1 MLRQRVRRDPADDCA
16 GVAAVETYMSPGLR
30 GDVVRRAVDLG
41 EREERLR
48 SRKRETY
55 RDHENIRKIGGTIDD
70 ISGWVSVYALNG
82 GRWHRISESRSV
94 GTGGENVRRRHAR
107 HARRV
112 GVVGPARDSRPRRVL
127 RTRRR
132 WVCPPR
138 VVHRARR
145 ERVVLRRRRDGL
157 RGALPGE
164 FRHLDARDL
173 TLEALGLDEPVDL
186 VWLSPP
192 CQAYARP
199 SHVHYD
205 DPKAVFPT
213 FEDLGVRDL
222 TRLGREY
229 VIENVVGC
237 DDLRDPV
244 ELNGV
249 AFGERYV
256 YRRLFETSFD
266 LPEWSVRADP
276 EQETV
281 PMDSVGEKE
290 YARVK
295 GTHFAT
301 EWDKTEIR
309 AAIPE
314 STSRT
319 CCRTAR
325 RSRRS
330 RFPAATSSTESA
342 APAVGTRVS
351 ARSGR
356 CVNERSCTHLRVPR
370 RRRRPRCS
378 RSRRAD
384 LEDR

>member
-1 MLRQRVRRDPADDCA
+1 VFSGPGGVGFALRELFTAP
-16 GVAAVETYMSPGLR
+16 GVNGWFCGVDETDY
-30 GDVVRRAVDLG
+30 A
-41 EREERLR
+41 ER
-48 SRKRETY
+48 Y
-55 RDHENIRKIGGTIDD
+55 
-70 ISGWVSVYALNG
+70 
-82 GRWHRISESRSV
+82 
-94 GTGGENVRRRHAR
+94 
-107 HARRV
+107 
-112 GVVGPARDSRPRRVL
+112 
-127 RTRRR
+127 
-132 WVCPPR
+132 
-138 VVHRARR
+138 
-145 ERVVLRRRRDGL
+145 
-157 RGALPGE
+157 PGE

>member
-1 MLRQRVRRDPADDCA
+1 M
-16 GVAAVETYMSPGLR
+16 
-30 GDVVRRAVDLG
+30 
-41 EREERLR
+41 
-48 SRKRETY
+48 
-55 RDHENIRKIGGTIDD
+55 
-70 ISGWVSVYALNG
+70 
-82 GRWHRISESRSV
+82 
-94 GTGGENVRRRHAR
+94 NVRREHSLDTLAELASSDQREIR
-107 HARRV
+107 ILDVFSGPGGV
-112 GVVGPARDSRPRRVL
+112 GFAL
-127 RTRRR
+127 RELFTAPGVNG
-132 WVCPPR
+132 WFCGVDDTDY
-138 VVHRARR
+138 A
-145 ERVVLRRRRDGL
+145 ERY
-157 RGALPGE
+157 PGE

-173 TLEALGLDEPVDL
+173 TLKALGLDEPVDL

-309 AAIPE
+309 AAIPGKYVAYVL
-314 STSRT
+314 SHCPTL
-319 CCRTAR
+319 
-325 RSRRS
+325 
-330 RFPAATSSTESA
+330 PAIE
-342 APAVGTRVS
+342 
-351 ARSGR
+351 
-356 CVNERSCTHLRVPR
+356 VPGGNVEYR
-370 RRRRPRCS
+370 KRGAGGGNAS
-378 RSRRAD
+378 LGSFGGGA
-384 LEDR
+384 